1 MSFDE
6 QGGYH
11 HDGMFWPRPRR
22 SEQPQAWYSADF
34 ASHVHGMHQAANH
47 VNEALTGMAASVNVL
62 LSHLYGRIANDAE
75 RLADQDCKIKQ
86 YETIVHDHQEKHA
99 DLKERLAEVHS
110 YKQVLMMENEALQDQ
125 NKLLKAA
132 TPLELDNASKTI
144 DRLETTMSQLEYNIH
159 AEMECK
165 QWRKAQLVSAHADM
179 KLYRTYVNV
188 SSVRLAEIAEEARL
202 DLKKAQAALAESH
215 ADIKKA
221 HAAIAE
227 MQAGDECFEM
237 AMAEGDKE
245 IRKLHSEVDRLKAE
259 IKSKDS
265 LNAKLVEKLKCE
277 RAENKSKQY
286 DVALQRAQDA
296 AGAVLKEEKAALL
309 ARFTAEFNSAK
320 QKHEARIADNN
331 SMLCR
336 VCGTIH

>member
-1 MSFDE
+1 
-6 QGGYH
+6 
-11 HDGMFWPRPRR
+11 
-22 SEQPQAWYSADF
+22 
-34 ASHVHGMHQAANH
+34 
-47 VNEALTGMAASVNVL
+47 MAASVNVL

>member
-320 QKHEARIADNN
+320 QKYEARMADNN

>member
-144 DRLETTMSQLEYNIH
+144 DRLDTTMSQLEYNIQ
-159 AEMECK
+159 ECK
-165 QWRKAQLVSAHADM
+165 QWRKAQLLAQAQLVARSQLQWCKA
-179 KLYRTYVNV
+179 KLKAQTAQEAQ
-188 SSVRLAEIAEEARL
+188 AETQA